1 MIVAR
6 SGTLAWLSSQVLAIS
21 NCGFSSLPLKS
32 ANFRVFVRPKRQEVK
47 INLKHVTVFEE
58 AQSLADERTKMTS
71 HIGIIDGQQNPK
83 SKNQKFHHEAI
94 DHPSQHYGSQASGK
108 REHHQHYHQGTSSQR
123 KRSGSRSFK
132 SRSTPSKAFDSTS
145 AARQVSIVPM
155 PSNRQIQC
163 NHGSK
168 QVMISTLPRKFAISI
183 SISTEPARI
192 DFCFDM
198 SWGGNGFSAPH
209 TKMLRRRAS
218 RPSPE

>member
-1 MIVAR
+1 
-6 SGTLAWLSSQVLAIS
+6 
-21 NCGFSSLPLKS
+21 
-32 ANFRVFVRPKRQEVK
+32 
-47 INLKHVTVFEE
+47 
-58 AQSLADERTKMTS
+58 MTT
-71 HIGIIDGQQNPK
+71 HIGIIDGQQNSA
-83 SKNQKFHHEAI
+83 SKDQKFHHEAD

-108 REHHQHYHQGTSSQR
+108 REHHQHYQR

-163 NHGSK
+163 DHGSK
-168 QVMISTLPRKFAISI
+168 QIMISTLPRKIIISI
-183 SISTEPARI
+183 SISTKPARI

-198 SWGGNGFSAPH
+198 SWCGNRFSAPH

-218 RPSPE
+218 YPSPE